1 MVRYKASVVLSN
13 VFHCEAGRQLD
24 SAILSFPIGTE
35 VSKGTAARKMRM
47 DVIEH
52 EQQRVIGRIRFVV
65 RHQRGLMVANKILVE
80 SAWWSHDARVYYA
93 LFRFVC
99 SVFESNGRMQ
109 FGVVSLSELKL
120 AVAAHSDDQHLIH

>member
-1 MVRYKASVVLSN
+1 MVRYKASAVLSN

-52 EQQRVIGRIRFVV
+52 EPNSGSLDGSDSLFGIR
-65 RHQRGLMVANKILVE
+65 G
-80 SAWWSHDARVYYA
+80 D
-93 LFRFVC
+93 
-99 SVFESNGRMQ
+99 
-109 FGVVSLSELKL
+109 
-120 AVAAHSDDQHLIH
+120 

>member
-1 MVRYKASVVLSN
+1 
-13 VFHCEAGRQLD
+13 
-24 SAILSFPIGTE
+24 
-35 VSKGTAARKMRM
+35 
-47 DVIEH
+47 
-52 EQQRVIGRIRFVV
+52 
-65 RHQRGLMVANKILVE
+65 MVANKILVE
-80 SAWWSHDARVYYA
+80 SAWWSHDTRVYYA